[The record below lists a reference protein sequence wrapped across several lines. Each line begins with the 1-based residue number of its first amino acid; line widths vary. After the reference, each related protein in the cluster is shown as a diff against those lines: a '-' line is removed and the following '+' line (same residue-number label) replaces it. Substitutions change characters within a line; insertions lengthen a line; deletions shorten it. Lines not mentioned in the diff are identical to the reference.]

1 MPAQSDLI
9 LLHKWANDW
18 FIVDIAVH
26 SLSYCSAEQARLVSI
41 LAENFGTFFIGLKY
55 IDATNTFEWASGEYL
70 SYTEA
75 WDHSQ
80 PGKMILK
87 NCYK

>member
-1 MPAQSDLI
+1 MTLI
-9 LLHKWANDW
+9 LNC
-18 FIVDIAVH
+18 FIYI
-26 SLSYCSAEQARLVSI
+26 LFSAEQARLVSI

-55 IDATNTFEWASGEYL
+55 IDATYTYEWASGEYL

-80 PGKMILK
+80 PGKKTLEYVLYLAK
-87 NCYK
+87 N

>member
-1 MPAQSDLI
+1 MACQTQARFSTFD
-9 LLHKWANDW
+9 ASMN
-18 FIVDIAVH
+18 
-26 SLSYCSAEQARLVSI
+26 SLSFYSPEQARLVSI

-55 IDATNTFEWASGEYL
+55 IDATYTYEWASGEYL

-80 PGKMILK
+80 PGKKTL
-87 NCYK
+87 

>member
-1 MPAQSDLI
+1 MY
-9 LLHKWANDW
+9 LH
-18 FIVDIAVH
+18 IH
-26 SLSYCSAEQARLVSI
+26 SLSNCSAEQARLVSI

-80 PGKMILK
+80 PGKMI
-87 NCYK
+87 